1 MSQLSYSAPRLF
13 LGSKEIINF
22 SSINYKNSGNNN
34 VSTLTVKITDPEMDD
49 AALLGKE
56 LIFYLNEGCV
66 DSVPFFRGF
75 IRQFTPSDKNLS
87 IVAHDGLSFLAG
99 AESPPLTI
107 SDHQNYD
114 GYTLGQMLFDYIET
128 YVNKTQ
134 TIIGLDML
142 NDSDPPVTMTGYRN
156 DNVTPL
162 KVVQDLLKEN
172 KSDLTDIKNTRLIVR
187 DDGVKSNI
195 CFVQEQ
201 DNNSAGV
208 PFSFNDG
215 IESVSYKR
223 RPSPNFYTKQIGNN
237 KMSYQHNTLPTG
249 ITMGKLSGE
258 FNYPDEAKQQA
269 FVDATASEDKKE
281 ISIKTNK
288 GYYLE
293 LGNVVKLQT
302 YEHPE
307 LTGKHRIISKSI
319 SVGSKVTCT
328 LGLSKD
334 APQVR
339 DFINV

>member
-49 AALLGKE
+49 AALMGKE

-75 IRQFTPSDKNLS
+75 VRQFTPSDKDLS
-87 IVAHDGLSFLAG
+87 IVAHDVLSFLAG

-114 GYTLGQMLFDYIET
+114 GYTLGQMLYDYIET

-142 NDSDPPVTMTGYRN
+142 NDSNPPVSMSGYRREN
-156 DNVTPL
+156 TTPL
-162 KVVQDLLKEN
+162 KVVQELLKEN
-172 KSDLTDIKNTRLIVR
+172 KSDLTDIKNTRLVVR
-187 DDGVKSNI
+187 DDGTKSNI
-195 CFVQEQ
+195 CFIQEQ
-201 DNNSAGV
+201 DKDSAGAN
-208 PFSFNDG
+208 FTFNDG
-215 IESVSYKR
+215 IEKINYKR
-223 RPSPNFYTKQIGNN
+223 RPTPNFYTQQIGNN
-237 KMSYQHNTLPTG
+237 KMTYQHNSLPTG
-249 ITMGKLSGE
+249 ISMGKLNGI
-258 FNYPDEAKQQA
+258 FNYPDEAREQA
-269 FVDATASEDKKE
+269 FVNATASEDKKE
-281 ISIKTNK
+281 ITITTNK
-288 GYYLE
+288 GHYLE
-293 LGNVVKLQT
+293 LGNVIKIQT

-307 LTGKHRIISKSI
+307 LTGKHRIVSKSI
-319 SVGSKVTCT
+319 GVGGKTTCT